1 MEIKVISKIK
11 NIKKKS
17 CAKEYKHE
25 IESFAMKH
33 GYNFFDQEVVL
44 HAISVKDDIISS
56 FKKTPSKIDQN
67 KIGYIKWIENYID
80 KVHEHLIKKKMKVPA
95 LIKKQ
100 KNYVYTSNKD
110 LVARHMGKRNILSR
124 RKWIW
129 IRDKYYYFKKK
140 KIAHTTEEYARLIR
154 SELFKNK
161 PDFWEGN
168 VYKTTTISEILDKQ
182 NW

>member
-11 NIKKKS
+11 NIKKQS
-17 CAKEYKHE
+17 YANQYKHK
-25 IESFAMKH
+25 IESFAEEH
-33 GYNFFDQEVVL
+33 GYNFFDDEVIVY
-44 HAISVKDDIISS
+44 AIRMKDDIINSL
-56 FKKTPSKIDQN
+56 KKTPAKIDQN

-80 KVHEHLIKKKMKVPA
+80 EAYEYLIERKMKVPA

-100 KNYVYTSNKD
+100 KNYVDTSNKD
-110 LVARHMGKRNILSR
+110 LVPRHLGKRNILSR

-129 IRDKYYYFKKK
+129 LRDKYYYFKKK
-140 KIAHTTEEYARLIR
+140 KVAHTTEEYARLIR

-161 PDFWEGN
+161 PEFWEGDI
-168 VYKTTTISEILDKQ
+168 YRTKTISEILDKQ

>member
-11 NIKKKS
+11 NIKKQNCTNK
-17 CAKEYKHE
+17 YKHK
-25 IESFAMKH
+25 IESFIEEH
-33 GYNFFDQEVVL
+33 GYNFFDHEVIL
-44 HAISVKDDIISS
+44 YAIGLKDDIISS
-56 FKKTPSKIDQN
+56 LKKNSLKTDQN

-80 KVHEHLIKKKMKVPA
+80 EAHEYLIEQKMKVPA

-110 LVARHMGKRNILSR
+110 LVARHLGKRNILSR

-129 IRDKYYYFKKK
+129 IRDKYYYLKRRKV
-140 KIAHTTEEYARLIR
+140 AHTNEEYARLIR

-161 PDFWEGN
+161 PEFWEGN
-168 VYKTTTISEILDKQ
+168 IYRTKTISEILDKQ

>member
-11 NIKKKS
+11 NTKKQS
-17 CAKEYKHE
+17 CATKYKHK
-25 IESFAMKH
+25 IESYAEEH
-33 GYNFFDQEVVL
+33 EYNFFDYEVIVY
-44 HAISVKDDIISS
+44 AIGLKDDLISS
-56 FKKTPSKIDQN
+56 LKKTPLKVDQN
-67 KIGYIKWIENYID
+67 KIGHIKWIENYID
-80 KVHEHLIKKKMKVPA
+80 QAHEYLIEKKMKVPA

-129 IRDKYYYFKKK
+129 IRDKYYFYKKK
-140 KIAHTTEEYARLIR
+140 KVAHTTEEYARLIR
-154 SELFKNK
+154 SELFKNR
-161 PDFWEGN
+161 PEFWEGN
-168 VYKTTTISEILDKQ
+168 VYTIKTISEILDKQ

>member
-11 NIKKKS
+11 NIKKQS
-17 CAKEYKHE
+17 YSKECKHK
-25 IESFAMKH
+25 IESFAAKH
-33 GYNFFDQEVVL
+33 GYNLFDHEVIVY
-44 HAISVKDDIISS
+44 AIGVKDDIVSS
-56 FKKTPSKIDQN
+56 FKKTSSENDQN
-67 KIGYIKWIENYID
+67 KIGYIRWIENYID
-80 KVHEHLIKKKMKVPA
+80 EAHEYLIDQKTKVPA
-95 LIKKQ
+95 LIKKH

-110 LVARHMGKRNILSR
+110 LVARHLGKRNILSR

-161 PDFWEGN
+161 P
-168 VYKTTTISEILDKQ
+168 
-182 NW
+182 

>member
-1 MEIKVISKIK
+1 
-11 NIKKKS
+11 
-17 CAKEYKHE
+17 
-25 IESFAMKH
+25 
-33 GYNFFDQEVVL
+33 
-44 HAISVKDDIISS
+44 
-56 FKKTPSKIDQN
+56 
-67 KIGYIKWIENYID
+67 
-80 KVHEHLIKKKMKVPA
+80 MKVPA

-100 KNYVYTSNKD
+100 KNYVYASNKD

-140 KIAHTTEEYARLIR
+140 KVAHTTEEYARLIR

-161 PDFWEGN
+161 PEFWEGN
-168 VYKTTTISEILDKQ
+168 IYKTKTISEILDKQ

>member
-1 MEIKVISKIK
+1 MEFKAISKIK
-11 NIKKKS
+11 NIKKQN
-17 CAKEYKHE
+17 CAKKYKHK
-25 IESFAMKH
+25 IESFIAEQ
-33 GYNFFDQEVVL
+33 GYNLFDHEVIDY
-44 HAISVKDDIISS
+44 AIGLKDDIIRSLEKNS
-56 FKKTPSKIDQN
+56 LEIDKK

-80 KVHEHLIKKKMKVPA
+80 EAHEYLIERKMKVPA

-100 KNYVYTSNKD
+100 KNYVYASNKS
-110 LVARHMGKRNILSR
+110 LVARHLGKRNILSR

-140 KIAHTTEEYARLIR
+140 KVAQTNEEYARLIR

-161 PDFWEGN
+161 PEFWEGN
-168 VYKTTTISEILDKQ
+168 VYKTKTISEILDKQ

>member
-1 MEIKVISKIK
+1 MEIRVISKIK
-11 NIKKKS
+11 NIKKQD
-17 CAKEYKHE
+17 CPNEYKHK
-25 IESFAMKH
+25 IESFAEEQ
-33 GYNFFDQEVVL
+33 GYNFFDNEVIVY
-44 HAISVKDDIISS
+44 AIGLKDDIISS

-80 KVHEHLIKKKMKVPA
+80 EAYDYLIEQKMKVPA

-110 LVARHMGKRNILSR
+110 LVARHLGKRNILSR

-129 IRDKYYYFKKK
+129 LRDKYYYFKKK
-140 KIAHTTEEYARLIR
+140 KVAHTTEEYARLIR
-154 SELFKNK
+154 SEILKSK
-161 PDFWEGN
+161 PEFWEGN
-168 VYKTTTISEILDKQ
+168 VYKTETISEILDKQ

>member
-1 MEIKVISKIK
+1 M
-11 NIKKKS
+11 
-17 CAKEYKHE
+17 
-25 IESFAMKH
+25 
-33 GYNFFDQEVVL
+33 
-44 HAISVKDDIISS
+44 KDDIISS
-56 FKKTPSKIDQN
+56 IKKTPSEIDQN

-80 KVHEHLIKKKMKVPA
+80 EAHEYLIEQKMKVPA

-100 KNYVYTSNKD
+100 KYYVYASYKG
-110 LVARHMGKRNILSR
+110 LVARHLGKRNILSR

-140 KIAHTTEEYARLIR
+140 NVAYTNEEYARLIR

-161 PDFWEGN
+161 PEFWEGN
-168 VYKTTTISEILDKQ
+168 IYETKTISEIIDKQ